1 MSFSP
6 LRDIVIIRR
15 ASPDQVSSGG
25 IFMAWDSDY
34 KEDIGEVLYAGK
46 GRKYQC
52 KKCKHEN
59 VEPVTVKAGDLV
71 LFSTNGH
78 QITKINGE
86 ELVVLREGSI
96 IGIINSKQDISS
108 GTRSDERKYMGRAD
122 A

>member
-1 MSFSP
+1 VKVRP
-6 LRDIVIIRR
+6 LRDVIIIRR

-25 IFMAWDSDY
+25 ILLNWSEDY
-34 KEDIGEVLYAGK
+34 KEDIGEVMFVGP
-46 GRKYQC
+46 GRRYQC
-52 KKCKHEN
+52 SKCKALQ
-59 VEPVTVKAGDLV
+59 VEPTTVKPGDLV

-96 IGIINSKQDISS
+96 ICKMDSKQAIES
-108 GTRSDERKYMGRAD
+108 GTRREERKYMGRAD

>member
-1 MSFSP
+1 MIHP

-25 IFMAWDSDY
+25 IYMAWDEDY
-34 KEDIGEVLYAGK
+34 KEDIGEVLYVGQ

-52 KKCKHEN
+52 KQCKCEN
-59 VEPVTVKAGDLV
+59 VEPITVKPGDLV

-96 IGIINSKQDISS
+96 IGIIGNKQGIMS
-108 GTRSDERKYMGRAD
+108 GTRSDERQYMGRAD
-122 A
+122 V